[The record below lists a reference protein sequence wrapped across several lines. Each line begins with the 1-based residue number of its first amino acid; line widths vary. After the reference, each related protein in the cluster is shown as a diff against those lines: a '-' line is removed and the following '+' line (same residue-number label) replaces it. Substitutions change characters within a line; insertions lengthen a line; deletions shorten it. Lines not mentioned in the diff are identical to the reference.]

1 MTATGTWKGAHAHYD
16 DVAYRVGD
24 RGDCVTVRA
33 FPRDKRRIAVARQ
46 QLDVSDRT
54 LVADDQT
61 RIDGDLQPAHP
72 NLLEQ
77 KGVG

>member
-1 MTATGTWKGAHAHYD
+1 MTWHTALAIAATVSPCALS
-16 DVAYRVGD
+16 
-24 RGDCVTVRA
+24 
-33 FPRDKRRIAVARQ
+33 RDNRRIVAARQ
-46 QLDVSDRT
+46 QFDVSDRT

-61 RIDGDLQPAHP
+61 RIDGDRQPAHP

>member
-16 DVAYRVGD
+16 DVAYRVGG
-24 RGDCVTVRA
+24 RDCVTVRA
-33 FPRDKRRIAVARQ
+33 FPRYKRRIAVARQ
-46 QLDVSDRT
+46 QLDASDRT
-54 LVADDQT
+54 LVADDRT
-61 RIDGDLQPAHP
+61 RIDGDRQQAHP

>member
-16 DVAYRVGD
+16 DLAYRVGD
-24 RGDCVTVRA
+24 RGDCVTVHA
-33 FPRDKRRIAVARQ
+33 VPRDKRRIAVARQ
-46 QLDVSDRT
+46 Q
-54 LVADDQT
+54 QT
-61 RIDGDLQPAHP
+61 RIDGDRQPAHP

>member
-1 MTATGTWKGAHAHYD
+1 MIATGTWKGAHAHYD

-24 RGDCVTVRA
+24 RVDCVTVRA

-54 LVADDQT
+54 LVADHQT
-61 RIDGDLQPAHP
+61 RIDGDHQPAHP

-77 KGVG
+77 KGVA

>member
-1 MTATGTWKGAHAHYD
+1 MTATGTWKGAHAHHD

-24 RGDCVTVRA
+24 RGDYVTVRA

-61 RIDGDLQPAHP
+61 RIDGDRQPAHP

-77 KGVG
+77 KGIG

>member
-1 MTATGTWKGAHAHYD
+1 MTATGTWKGAHAHHD

-24 RGDCVTVRA
+24 RGDS

-46 QLDVSDRT
+46 QLDVNDRT

-61 RIDGDLQPAHP
+61 RIDGDRQPAHP

>member
-1 MTATGTWKGAHAHYD
+1 MTATGTRKGAHAHYD

-24 RGDCVTVRA
+24 RGDYVTVRA

-46 QLDVSDRT
+46 QLDVSDRP
-54 LVADDQT
+54 LLADDQT
-61 RIDGDLQPAHP
+61 RIDGDRQPAHP

-77 KGVG
+77 KGIG

>member
-1 MTATGTWKGAHAHYD
+1 MRTTMTWHTALAIAATVSPCALSPATSGGLLLPGSSST
-16 DVAYRVGD
+16 
-24 RGDCVTVRA
+24 
-33 FPRDKRRIAVARQ
+33 F
-46 QLDVSDRT
+46 SDRT
-54 LVADDQT
+54 LVADDQI

>member
-1 MTATGTWKGAHAHYD
+1 
-16 DVAYRVGD
+16 VAYRVGD

-33 FPRDKRRIAVARQ
+33 FPRDKRRTAAARQ

-61 RIDGDLQPAHP
+61 RIDGDRQPAHP